1 MHKTKEYESYLP
13 VLEMIPK
20 CFTISHVKVY
30 QDDEIGSVYLTV
42 LERMNIEIDKIATRY
57 ADPPINI

>member
-20 CFTISHVKVY
+20 YFTISHVKVY
-30 QDDEIGSVYLTV
+30 QDDEIGSADLTI

-57 ADPPINI
+57 TYPPINI